1 MNFLMNLLLAES
13 EKGVSEESKESL
25 DQFIQAWTTLL
36 QNKSFLTFLLVLFAI
51 SFLIIVLY
59 KLDPLNWR
67 NKDDYYVRV
76 DPKQYISNINNSSR
90 VDTKTYMDGEGPSES
105 FYRPIDELIRRR
117 NERKREKESERVAM
131 KNSKKQARIEKRQE
145 RRDARANRVSA
156 YFENMSD
163 RDEKAW
169 ENEMNEGSKR

>member
-1 MNFLMNLLLAES
+1 MNFLMNLLTQS
-13 EKGVSEESKESL
+13 DPGVSEGSKESA

-51 SFLIIVLY
+51 AFLVIVLY

-67 NKDDYYVRV
+67 RKDDYYVRV
-76 DPKQYISNINNSSR
+76 DPKQYISNINNSSK
-90 VDTKTYMDGEGPSES
+90 VDIKTYTDGEGPSES
-105 FYRPIDELIRRR
+105 FYRPVDELIRRR

-131 KNSKKQARIEKRQE
+131 KSAKKKAQLEKRQE
-145 RRDARANRVSA
+145 RRDLRANRVSA
-156 YFENMSD
+156 YFENMSN